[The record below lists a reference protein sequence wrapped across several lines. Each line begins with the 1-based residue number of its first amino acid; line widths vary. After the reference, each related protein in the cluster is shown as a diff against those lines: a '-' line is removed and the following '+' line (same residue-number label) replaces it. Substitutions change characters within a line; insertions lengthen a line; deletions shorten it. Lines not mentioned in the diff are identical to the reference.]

1 MSNERKKLFFHS
13 WRWPPQA
20 KFPDISVYFA
30 LFFCSQCKRLS
41 QMEAQSMTVSAV
53 LNRLGKNQK
62 TVDQFLVNHM
72 FDFTGGFSR
81 LLAG

>member
-1 MSNERKKLFFHS
+1 
-13 WRWPPQA
+13 
-20 KFPDISVYFA
+20 
-30 LFFCSQCKRLS
+30 
-41 QMEAQSMTVSAV
+41 MTVSAV

-81 LLAG
+81 LLAGLLKYILEKILKNAVPPGDSLRKRFSGLGQQYRQIRPVDDVP

>member
-1 MSNERKKLFFHS
+1 
-13 WRWPPQA
+13 
-20 KFPDISVYFA
+20 
-30 LFFCSQCKRLS
+30 
-41 QMEAQSMTVSAV
+41 MTVSAV